1 MFLNNVHTRIR
12 IVFLGVLLALLII
25 IARVFYIQVFSY
37 NELSVLAQNLWSRN
51 LPVSAERGEILDTNG
66 VVLATN
72 ITTTSLV
79 VVPNQI
85 EDKEEAASLVAEIL
99 DADYESIL
107 EHFNNN
113 VSIEK
118 IYPEAS
124 SLDYEIADAI
134 NDLNID
140 GLYLLKE
147 SERYYPY
154 GETLSHVLG
163 YVGVDNQGLSG
174 LEYYYDDYL
183 TGEDGSIKYFSD
195 GQGNKLELAEIYE
208 SPTDGITITLTID
221 IELQLA
227 IENELDNVVSKYDP
241 ESAMIIAMDPDTG
254 AILAM
259 ASRPTFDSNNY
270 QDYDTEVIN
279 QNLPIWMTYE
289 PGSTFK
295 IITLAAAIEEGVVDL
310 FTDFYYDDGTIEVEG
325 TTLHCWKDGGHGEQS
340 YLEVVQNSCNTGFVT
355 LGQMLGTETL
365 MNYIE
370 KFGFGDTTGIDLNGE
385 SSGILFDVE
394 TMGAL
399 ETATTSFGQGVSVT
413 ALQQITAVSATIN
426 GGYLYTP
433 YLVSSFID
441 SETNSVIEVVDP
453 SLKYQVISEETS
465 ELVRFSLE
473 TVVAYGTGSNAY
485 IENYRIGGK
494 TGTAQKVVDG
504 TYSDTEYI
512 LSFVGFM
519 PADDPEIVLYVAVD
533 SPKNVVQYGGTVAA
547 PIAKNIFTSAIEIFD
562 IEPSEDTLPKEYT
575 WLDEKYVLM
584 PSVEGLTVEEAED
597 LLVGFDIEYSGT
609 GDTIFY
615 QSPSANSYVKE
626 GSTVLLQLN

>member
-12 IVFLGVLLALLII
+12 FVFAFVLLALLII
-25 IARVFYIQVFSY
+25 IARVFYIQVFAY
-37 NELSVLAQNLWSRN
+37 DNLSTLAQNLWSRN
-51 LPVSAERGEILDTNG
+51 LPVSADRGEIIDANG

-85 EDKEEAASLVAEIL
+85 ENKEEVAEVLADII
-99 DADYESIL
+99 DADYDSIL
-107 EHFNNN
+107 EHLNNN

-118 IYPEAS
+118 ISPEGS
-124 SLDYEIADAI
+124 DLEYEIADQI

-140 GLYLLKE
+140 GVYLLKE

-154 GETLSHVLG
+154 GDTLSHVLG
-163 YVGVDNQGLSG
+163 YVGSDNQGLSG
-174 LEYYYDDYL
+174 LEYYYDEYL

-195 GQGNKLELAEIYE
+195 GQGNKLELAEVYE
-208 SPTDGITITLTID
+208 EPTDGITLQLTID

-227 IENELDNVVSKYDP
+227 VENELDKVVDMYDP

-254 AILAM
+254 EILAM
-259 ASRPTFDSNNY
+259 ASRPNFDSNDY
-270 QDYDTEVIN
+270 QSYSTETIN

-295 IITLAAAIEEGVVDL
+295 IITLAAALEEGVVDL
-310 FTDFYYDDGTIEVEG
+310 FNDTYYDDGDIEVEG
-325 TTLHCWKDGGHGEQS
+325 SYLHCWKDGGHGLQT

-355 LGQMLGTETL
+355 LGQMLGTEKL
-365 MNYIE
+365 MYYIE
-370 KFGFGDTTGIDLNGE
+370 KFGFGEETGIDLNGE
-385 SSGILFDVE
+385 SSGILFDVD

-413 ALQQITAVSATIN
+413 AIQQITAVSAAVN

-433 YLVSSFID
+433 YLVSAMID
-441 SETNSVIEVVDP
+441 SETNSTIEVVEP
-453 SLKYQVISEETS
+453 VLKEQVISEDTS
-465 ELVRFSLE
+465 ELVRFALE

-504 TYSDTEYI
+504 VYSDTEYI
-512 LSFVGFM
+512 LSFTGFM

-547 PIAKNIFTSAIEIFD
+547 PIAKNIFTSAIEIMD
-562 IEPSEDTLPKEYT
+562 IEPSEETLAKEYT
-575 WLDEKYVLM
+575 WLEEKYILLEC
-584 PSVEGLTVEEAED
+584 VEGLSVDDAED
-597 LLVGFDIEYSGT
+597 LLTGFDIEYSGT

-615 QSPSANSYVKE
+615 QSPSCNTYVKE